1 MRPVSRQNIS
11 NHNRSVQPA
20 ALAALWAGDGV
31 ERAGLFVLLCL
42 FWGFVLYLALQ
53 VL

>member
-1 MRPVSRQNIS
+1 MRPVSRQS
-11 NHNRSVQPA
+11 LHVDSRGYQPTTI
-20 ALAALWAGDGV
+20 AALWARDGV

-53 VL
+53 TF